1 MGNNQSNNGD
11 EGVRAQGK
19 PAGSAGGG
27 PGGRLNAAI
36 NKNKKTA
43 ANLEKRMNMLEK
55 KIENEVKQARVKIKS
70 GKKQQALIHMK
81 RKKMYEKHVE
91 SLRNQITNLETQAFA
106 LENTST
112 QQHVLDATRTAAA
125 QLSHANKNMDVDTVQ
140 DITDNL
146 ADAMAD
152 QNEVSEL
159 LGQTIDVPGVD
170 LDDDTMMGEL
180 DELMAEDDE
189 KEAQAAMSALPS
201 VPTTLVQPS
210 QQPAAAAEENEE
222 ESLAELEA
230 MMT

>member
-1 MGNNQSNNGD
+1 MGNGQSNNGD
-11 EGVRAQGK
+11 EGARAAPSK
-19 PAGSAGGG
+19 PAGGAGA
-27 PGGRLNAAI
+27 GGRLNSAI

-43 ANLEKRMNMLEK
+43 SNLEKRMNMLEK
-55 KIENEVKQARVKIKS
+55 KIENEVKQARAKIKA
-70 GKKQQALIHMK
+70 GRKHQALIHMK

-106 LENTST
+106 LENTSA
-112 QQHVLDATRTAAA
+112 QQQVLDATRTATA
-125 QLSHANKNMDVDTVQ
+125 QLQHANRNMDIDTVQ

-146 ADAMAD
+146 ADAMQD
-152 QNEVSEL
+152 QNEVNEL
-159 LGQTIDVPGVD
+159 LGQTMDVPGLD

-189 KEAQAAMSALPS
+189 KEVQATMNALPS
-201 VPTTLVQPS
+201 VPTNLVKPN
-210 QQPAAAAEENEE
+210 QQSATAVEENEE